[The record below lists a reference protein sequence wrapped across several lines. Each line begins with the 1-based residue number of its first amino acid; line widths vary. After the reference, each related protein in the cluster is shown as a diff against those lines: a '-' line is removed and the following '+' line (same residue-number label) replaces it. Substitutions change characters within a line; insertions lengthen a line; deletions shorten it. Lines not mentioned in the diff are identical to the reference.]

1 MHGRPPSDRPADPP
15 VDPDTDPDDIV
26 IDADVRTA
34 PPDPE
39 RDASGSS
46 APDSGRGPVRGRVRT
61 AQPRR
66 IWGVLAM
73 IAAGGGL
80 GSVARHLVG
89 QALPVRP
96 GAFPWATFLVN
107 VSGCFAL
114 GCLMVFVLS
123 VWPPRWYVRPFFAV
137 GLLGGYTTFSTF
149 TVEIVDLV
157 IRGVW
162 TSAAAY
168 AVGSLIAGLVA
179 VWAGGV
185 VAGAVAGQTVRNVLH
200 RRTKSVENP

>member
-1 MHGRPPSDRPADPP
+1 MHGRPPGDQPADPP
-15 VDPDTDPDDIV
+15 AAPDIDPGIELE
-26 IDADVRTA
+26 ADVRTA
-34 PPDPE
+34 CPGPEPDPSRPPE
-39 RDASGSS
+39 PDAGRE
-46 APDSGRGPVRGRVRT
+46 PLPGRGR
-61 AQPRR
+61 AASPRR
-66 IWGVLAM
+66 IWSILAV

-89 QALPVRP
+89 QAFTTRP

-157 IRGVW
+157 TRGVW

-168 AVGSLIAGLVA
+168 AVGSLIVGLVA

-185 VAGAVAGQTVRNVLH
+185 VAGAVAGRAVRNVLH
-200 RRTKSVENP
+200 RRAKSVENP